1 MEYGADAGDGSTDSG
16 AEAPGK
22 RVSKNGPNPRRI
34 IPARMCSGEDPAP
47 ISPLKKQ
54 DFGVLW
60 YKCGNESRDVS
71 IRFALGV

>member
-47 ISPLKKQ
+47 VVTSSSHSTGMS
-54 DFGVLW
+54 FGH
-60 YKCGNESRDVS
+60 
-71 IRFALGV
+71 AT